1 MSPVPFREFWVRHI
15 IPAGEAQCLLTASIQ
30 YLVNLPSGQ
39 GKAERL
45 GGCWVFRHPLVA
57 RTAQSDAQL
66 GLQPARLPVGAA
78 PEFVDFRRHTPAGHV
93 GEPVAPAVPV
103 TFEHRLAALGSG
115 ASLRRPLLRD
125 WSHEPPKSTVC
136 SFQPSSSS
144 GE

>member
-15 IPAGEAQCLLTASIQ
+15 IPAGEAQCLLTERIQ
-30 YLVNLPSGQ
+30 SLLDLPPCEGEAA
-39 GKAERL
+39 GL
-45 GGCWVFRHPLVA
+45 GVGGVLGHPLVA

-66 GLQPARLPVGAA
+66 GLQPARLTVGATA
-78 PEFVDFRRHTPAGHV
+78 QFVNLGREYPAGDT
-93 GEPVAPAVPV
+93 GDPVAPALPI
-103 TFEHRLAALGSG
+103 TGEHHLATLGSG
-115 ASLRRPLLRD
+115 AGLRRPLLRD